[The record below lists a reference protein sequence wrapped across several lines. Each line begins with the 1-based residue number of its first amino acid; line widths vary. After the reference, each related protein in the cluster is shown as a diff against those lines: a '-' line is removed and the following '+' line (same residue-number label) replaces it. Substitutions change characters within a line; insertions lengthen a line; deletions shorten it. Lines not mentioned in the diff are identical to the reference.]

1 MKQKPE
7 TDCSH
12 ELKANQALTLAL
24 TEQTKRLA
32 EAYDITREGLWEW
45 NMVDNHIHHNE
56 RWNEIF
62 GYAHDE
68 PANLLSDFQ
77 NRLHPDDVAR
87 VWHTV
92 VEAQQS
98 GQLFE
103 QQYRIILPNG
113 EIKHIRDRGRVADW
127 DGQGKATRMIGS
139 LADITKE
146 ARLESHL
153 SVVASYDILT
163 GLPSRHNVRESF
175 NQMKQ
180 VADKQQ
186 THIIF
191 LFLDLDDFR
200 LINDTQGHEV
210 GDQLLQLLA
219 LRLQQHRPNH
229 SLISRHGGDEFLYLI
244 PCATNQLERIHE
256 VASDIIEHITQPFN
270 LNQLSLKI
278 GASIG
283 ASIYP
288 QDGDNFNTL
297 LRHADSAMYAAKHA
311 GRNLFRAFM
320 PELEIEAQHKLQL
333 LNQLHHALNKQQFYL
348 VFQPQINLH
357 TNSWESAEV
366 LMRWRLDDGTL
377 ISPLKFIPLAE
388 ESGHIIAMTDWLLE
402 TSAQTIQRWRRQGID
417 LKSIAVNIP
426 ASVLAEPQF
435 LDKLLS
441 LLERYQ
447 LDAASLELEITESQ
461 LLNAQQQVSNTLTAI
476 TKAGFN
482 LTIDDFGT
490 GYSNISQIKKMKVHK
505 LKIDKSLIDGIAKS
519 KEDALLVRAV
529 IDMARALRIHV
540 LAEGVEN
547 DNQLGYL
554 TNYGCDYIQGFLI
567 AKPLCESDFVTG
579 FQKKLA

>member
-1 MKQKPE
+1 MKQKLE
-7 TDCSH
+7 TDCYH
-12 ELKANQALTLAL
+12 DLKANQVLNLAL
-24 TEQTKRLA
+24 TEQTRRLA

-45 NMVDNHIHHNE
+45 NIVDNQIHHNA

-62 GYAHDE
+62 GYAQDE

-87 VWHTV
+87 VWQTV
-92 VEAQQS
+92 VEARQS

-139 LADITKE
+139 VADITKE
-146 ARLESHL
+146 TKLESHL
-153 SVVASYDILT
+153 LSIASYDILT
-163 GLPSRHNVRESF
+163 GLASRHNVRESF

-180 VADKQQ
+180 VADEQQ
-186 THIIF
+186 TYIIF
-191 LFLDLDDFR
+191 LFIDLDDFR

-219 LRLQQHRPNH
+219 LRLQQHRPNLC
-229 SLISRHGGDEFLYLI
+229 LISRHGGDEFLYLI
-244 PCATNQLERIHE
+244 PFANNQLEPIHE
-256 VASDIIEHITQPFN
+256 IASDIIELINQPFN

-288 QDGDNFNTL
+288 QDGDNFNIL

-311 GRNLFRAFM
+311 GRNLFRAFL
-320 PELEIEAQHKLQL
+320 PELEIEAQQKLQL

-357 TNSWESAEV
+357 TNRWESAEV
-366 LMRWRLDDGTL
+366 LMRWRSDDGTL

-402 TSAQTIQRWRRQGID
+402 TSAQTLQRWRRQGID

-426 ASVLAEPQF
+426 ASVLAEPKF

-476 TKAGFN
+476 TQAGFN
-482 LTIDDFGT
+482 LAIDDFGT

-505 LKIDKSLIDGIAKS
+505 LKIDKSLIEGLAKS
-519 KEDALLVRAV
+519 KEDALLVKAV

-547 DNQLGYL
+547 DSQLGIL

-567 AKPLCESDFVTG
+567 AKPLFESDFVTG
-579 FQKKLA
+579 FEKKLA

>member
-1 MKQKPE
+1 MKQKPDA
-7 TDCSH
+7 DCSSQ
-12 ELKANQALTLAL
+12 LQANQELSLAL

-45 NMVDNHIHHNE
+45 NMADNHIHHNE

-62 GYAHDE
+62 GYAKDE

-92 VEAQQS
+92 VAAQQT
-98 GQLFE
+98 GELFE
-103 QQYRIILPNG
+103 QQYRIILPSG

-127 DGQGKATRMIGS
+127 DVHGKATRMIGS
-139 LADITKE
+139 LADVTKE
-146 ARLESHL
+146 AKLESHL
-153 SVVASYDILT
+153 SIVASYDVLT
-163 GLPSRHNVRESF
+163 GLPSRHSVRESF

-180 VADKQQ
+180 IADTQQ
-186 THIIF
+186 THVIF

-219 LRLQQHRPNH
+219 VRLQQYRPNQ

-244 PCATNQLERIHE
+244 PCNSNELEHVDEIATQ
-256 VASDIIEHITQPFN
+256 IIEHITQPFN

-283 ASIYP
+283 GCIYP

-311 GRNLFRAFM
+311 GRNLFRPFL
-320 PELEIEAQHKLQL
+320 PELEIEAQHKLHL
-333 LNQLHHALNKQQFYL
+333 LNQLHHALSKQQLYL

-357 TNSWESAEV
+357 SNRWESVEV
-366 LMRWRLDDGTL
+366 LMRWRSEDGSL
-377 ISPLKFIPLAE
+377 ISPLQFIPLAE
-388 ESGHIIAMTDWLLE
+388 ESGHIITMTYWLLE
-402 TSAQTIQRWRRQGID
+402 ISAATLHRWRRQGIP
-417 LKSIAVNIP
+417 LKSMAVNIP
-426 ASVLAEPQF
+426 ASVLAEPDF
-435 LDKLLS
+435 M
-441 LLERYQ
+441 ERLQDLRLRYD
-447 LDAASLELEITESQ
+447 LDAALLELEITESQ
-461 LLNAQQQVSNTLTAI
+461 LLNAKHQVNETLNAI
-476 TKAGFN
+476 TQAGFN
-482 LTIDDFGT
+482 LIIDDFGT

-529 IDMARALRIHV
+529 IDMARALNIKV

-547 DNQLGYL
+547 DHQLGYL
-554 TNYGCDYIQGFLI
+554 TNYGCDYVQGYLF
-567 AKPLCESDFVTG
+567 AKPLSETEFIERYLSSF
-579 FQKKLA
+579 

>member
-1 MKQKPE
+1 M
-7 TDCSH
+7 
-12 ELKANQALTLAL
+12 L
-24 TEQTKRLA
+24 
-32 EAYDITREGLWEW
+32 
-45 NMVDNHIHHNE
+45 DNHIHHNE
-56 RWNEIF
+56 RWNDIF
-62 GYAHDE
+62 GYAKEE

-87 VWHTV
+87 VWHTIV
-92 VEAQQS
+92 AAQQT
-98 GQLFE
+98 GDLFE
-103 QQYRIILPNG
+103 QQYRIILPSG

-127 DGQGKATRMIGS
+127 DAQGKATRMIGS
-139 LADITKE
+139 LADVTKE
-146 ARLESHL
+146 AKLESHL
-153 SVVASYDILT
+153 SIVASYDVLT
-163 GLPSRHNVRESF
+163 GLPSRHSVRESF

-180 VADKQQ
+180 IADTQQ

-219 LRLQQHRPNH
+219 LRLQQHRPNQ

-244 PCATNQLERIHE
+244 PCNSNELEKVDEIATQ
-256 VASDIIEHITQPFN
+256 IIEHITQPFN

-283 ASIYP
+283 GCIYP

-311 GRNLFRAFM
+311 GRNLFRSFL
-320 PELEIEAQHKLQL
+320 PELEIEAQHKLHL
-333 LNQLHHALNKQQFYL
+333 LNQLHHALSKQQLYL

-366 LMRWRLDDGTL
+366 LMRWRSDDGTL

-402 TSAQTIQRWRRQGID
+402 NSARTLHRWRRQGIQ
-417 LKSIAVNIP
+417 LKCMAVNIP
-426 ASVLAEPQF
+426 ASVLAEPYF
-435 LDKLLS
+435 FDRLLS
-441 LLERYQ
+441 LLARYQ

-476 TKAGFN
+476 TQAGFN

-529 IDMARALRIHV
+529 IDMARALNIKV

-554 TNYGCDYIQGFLI
+554 TNYGCDYVQGYLF
-567 AKPLCESDFVTG
+567 AKPLSESDFVTG
-579 FQKKLA
+579 FQKRFV